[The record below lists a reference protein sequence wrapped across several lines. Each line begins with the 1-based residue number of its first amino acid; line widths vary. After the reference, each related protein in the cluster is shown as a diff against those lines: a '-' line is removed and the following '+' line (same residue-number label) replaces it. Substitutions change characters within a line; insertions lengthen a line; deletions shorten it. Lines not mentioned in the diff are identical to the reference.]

1 MSTYSII
8 LFIFMAPKNKSK
20 NNMNL
25 SFSTTIEGECSIVK
39 LSGKILSDGD
49 IEGLSGHIDSLS
61 NWKVVFD
68 LTDLSHI
75 NSSGISVFVK
85 TMTKCRINH
94 GDLFISNPNKMINQL
109 FEITKMNEV
118 FSIYD
123 SNQAALNQFK

>member
-1 MSTYSII
+1 
-8 LFIFMAPKNKSK
+8 
-20 NNMNL
+20 MNL

>member
-1 MSTYSII
+1 
-8 LFIFMAPKNKSK
+8 
-20 NNMNL
+20 MNL
-25 SFSTTIEGECSIVK
+25 KFSTVIEGDCSIVK

-49 IEGLSGHIDSLS
+49 IDGLLSHIDHLS
-61 NWKVVFD
+61 SWKVIFD
-68 LTDLSHI
+68 LTDLAHI

-94 GDLFISNPNKMINQL
+94 GDLLISNPNKMINQL

-118 FSIYD
+118 FSIHD